1 MTKKAAFYT
10 LGCKV
15 NQYETEAVID
25 IFIDNGYQVVDF
37 SEKADV
43 YIVNSCTVTNEAA
56 RKTRQIARRA
66 KRSSPESIVAIVGC
80 YTQAFPEE
88 VKEIEEI
95 DFIMGSNNKAEI
107 LDKAEE
113 MMAGKSINNEL
124 KKYKELKEYEEL
136 ELKRLS
142 NTTRANVKIEDGCNQ
157 FCSYCIIPYARGPVR
172 SRKQEDVVQEIK
184 RLSQQGV
191 KEIILTGTHLGAYGS
206 QKGDNKALTKLLYRL
221 TEIDELKRLRLSS
234 IEGTE
239 IDREIMDLLAEEDVF
254 CPHLHLPLQS
264 GSDQI
269 LEAMNRPYTVAEFRQ
284 TVAELR
290 ERIPDLAVTTDVIV
304 GFPGE
309 TEETFAETL
318 NVVKE
323 IGFSK
328 VHVFPYSARE
338 GTPAAEMEQI
348 NGNIIKKYSKKL
360 RLVNEALM
368 HDYQKDFIGEA
379 KEVLVEE
386 VRDHKT
392 DLLTGYT
399 DNYLKV
405 LLSGSDKLKN
415 KLVKVRLEES
425 IDPYHLK
432 GKIVN

>member
-1 MTKKAAFYT
+1 MFRFLCRALTGLTIF
-10 LGCKV
+10 LDD
-15 NQYETEAVID
+15 AV
-25 IFIDNGYQVVDF
+25 QVVHR
-37 SEKADV
+37 
-43 YIVNSCTVTNEAA
+43 I
-56 RKTRQIARRA
+56 
-66 KRSSPESIVAIVGC
+66 
-80 YTQAFPEE
+80 
-88 VKEIEEI
+88 
-95 DFIMGSNNKAEI
+95 
-107 LDKAEE
+107 
-113 MMAGKSINNEL
+113 
-124 KKYKELKEYEEL
+124 
-136 ELKRLS
+136 
-142 NTTRANVKIEDGCNQ
+142 
-157 FCSYCIIPYARGPVR
+157 
-172 SRKQEDVVQEIK
+172 QEDVVQEIK

-348 NGNIIKKYSKKL
+348 NGNIIKEYSKKL

-368 HDYQKDFIGEA
+368 QDYQKDFIGEV

-405 LLSGSDKLKN
+405 LFEGSDDLKN
-415 KLVKVRLEES
+415 KLVKVKLKES
-425 IDPYHLK
+425 LDAYHLK
-432 GKIVN
+432 GKIIN